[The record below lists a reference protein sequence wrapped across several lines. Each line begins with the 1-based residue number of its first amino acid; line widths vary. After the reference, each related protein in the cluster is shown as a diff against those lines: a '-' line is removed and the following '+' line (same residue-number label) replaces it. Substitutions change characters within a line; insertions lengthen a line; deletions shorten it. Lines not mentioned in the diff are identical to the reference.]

1 MFLIMCNSDSQPSA
15 RHVTTPWFIATEK
28 FDKSDDAWEKYIA
41 WSKLEQ
47 LDELVSLDG
56 ILCPTVLPEIKP
68 EYWSRIVNEDFMLK
82 FFTDPDFLERE
93 ISGIKRRNFL
103 CVFRNPP
110 AHPFSAIPKGFE
122 FVGYDLV
129 DIESSVSAL
138 SNCGGFPDVFSNSEL
153 SDKGLLKSHERSLQ
167 VQTDLRRQYPHEVH
181 ANCHQWA
188 IFRRD

>member
-1 MFLIMCNSDSQPSA
+1 M
-15 RHVTTPWFIATEK
+15 TPWFIATEK

-56 ILCPTVLPEIKP
+56 ILCPTVLPKIKP

-82 FFTDPDFLERE
+82 FFTDPDYLEGE
-93 ISGIKRRNFL
+93 ISRIQRRNFL

-110 AHPFSAIPKGFE
+110 VHPALAIPKGFE

-138 SNCGGFPDVFSNSEL
+138 TNCGGFPDVFSNNEL
-153 SDKGLLKSHERSLQ
+153 SNKGLLKLHQRSLE
-167 VQTDLRRQYPHEVH
+167 VQTDLRRQYPHDPH
-181 ANCHQWA
+181 AHCHLWA